1 MWTWIIVLGG
11 GGVHISGCQ
20 LSRGGQRIDV
30 GIYIGTRRRYIFIVE
45 PIKWIGRETDRQT
58 GSSADKEGI
67 LLCKTNIPVVNNVWS
82 FVMWRDKFAV
92 GEVFVRSNG

>member
-1 MWTWIIVLGG
+1 MDWQG
-11 GGVHISGCQ
+11 
-20 LSRGGQRIDV
+20 
-30 GIYIGTRRRYIFIVE
+30 
-45 PIKWIGRETDRQT
+45 DRQT

-82 FVMWRDKFAV
+82 FVMWRRDKFAV